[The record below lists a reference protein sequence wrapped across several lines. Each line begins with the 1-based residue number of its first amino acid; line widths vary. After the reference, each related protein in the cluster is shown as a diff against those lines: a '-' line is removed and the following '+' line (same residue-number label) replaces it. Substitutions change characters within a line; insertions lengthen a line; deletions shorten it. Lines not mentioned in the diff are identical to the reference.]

1 MGYDGC
7 GPMSSWHSRRTRL
20 AALLLIASYSAFSQ
34 SARLGNSCDLAAVGA
49 KDTQGFL
56 MFDQELRAA
65 ISTQDAVPMALLV
78 RYPLR
83 INEGDHGSYSLNDP
97 AALQSH
103 FAEVFPPAVRAAVLK
118 QKPETVFCT
127 STGVTYGDGALW
139 IGTTGGRYVIEV
151 INLPGVRGASRPRTV
166 PKIEFVCDAEKH
178 RIVIDGGAN
187 GAPRYRAWN
196 KPRPLT
202 ETPDLEIPAGTADF
216 EGTDACEYSFWTFVS
231 GTAKYRIEGGRG
243 CASDSSWPQDA
254 TGKLGVSVG
263 GKPPLSWWCR

>member
-83 INEGDHGSYSLNDP
+83 INEGDHGSYSLNNP

-151 INLPGVRGASRPRTV
+151 INLPGVRGASRPR
-166 PKIEFVCDAEKH
+166 
-178 RIVIDGGAN
+178 N
-187 GAPRYRAWN
+187 GAQDRVRLRCGEAPDRDRCRSQRGATL
-196 KPRPLT
+196 PSMEQAAPPDGDTRPGD
-202 ETPDLEIPAGTADF
+202 P
-216 EGTDACEYSFWTFVS
+216 
-231 GTAKYRIEGGRG
+231 GGDRRFRG
-243 CASDSSWPQDA
+243 Y
-254 TGKLGVSVG
+254 GRL
-263 GKPPLSWWCR
+263 